1 MRYIPLIIF
10 ICLLNQGCS
19 TNYNQPINQPTSTI
33 QALAPAAIEDATAD
47 QPISV
52 DDLDKQQIDASDVV
66 DVKGHKLEQPT
77 TEALSGEMKNMSD
90 TIDFMPK
97 PRSYWM

>member
-19 TNYNQPINQPTSTI
+19 TNYNLPINQPTSTI
-33 QALAPAAIEDATAD
+33 QALAPAAIEDATEV

-52 DDLDKQQIDASDVV
+52 DDFDEPQIHTSDVV
-66 DVKGHKLEQPT
+66 DAKGNKLEEPK
-77 TEALSGEMKNMSD
+77 TEELSGELKNMSD
-90 TIDFMPK
+90 AIDFMPK